1 VGLGWR
7 VEWGF
12 GLWFFHLLLY
22 PTINSCNPFNY
33 GLSIYGRNKDNYPI
47 QLSYFVAWILENN
60 IKYMG
65 VLRPS
70 KWKEKKGRHGRIVS
84 DRHGYPLE
92 LKSDFQ
98 WLWTACIVGTSC
110 WNIPICFINR
120 WRSMYINPL
129 RKFLHNYE

>member
-1 VGLGWR
+1 MGGINISRICWKKKEERIRLQVFWGMSLEWR

-22 PTINSCNPFNY
+22 PTINSCNPFNF
-33 GLSIYGRNKDNYPI
+33 GLSIYARNKDNYPI

-70 KWKEKKGRHGRIVS
+70 KWRKKKRQARPDCVRLS
-84 DRHGYPLE
+84 RAP
-92 LKSDFQ
+92 
-98 WLWTACIVGTSC
+98 TS
-110 WNIPICFINR
+110 
-120 WRSMYINPL
+120 
-129 RKFLHNYE
+129 K